1 MRKIISTLIFTML
14 GAMMGVGIYTYF
26 FEHQQ
31 TAIKTVYLS
40 GETAQPSFSYID
52 KEFDSSN
59 SLPNFAQAAKIS
71 RPAVVSVQ
79 SEKGESDNI
88 FQLFHPSDP
97 EEQKG
102 RASGSGVIISEDG
115 YIITNNHVIEEAD
128 KVTITM
134 IDNREFNAVIVG
146 ADINT
151 DLALLKIDANSLPY
165 LEFGNS
171 DITSIGDWVLAVG
184 NPLNLTSTVTAGII
198 SAKGRNLHLLRRDSP
213 FAIESFIQTD
223 AVVNR
228 GNSGG
233 ALVNLKGE
241 LIGINTAIS
250 SHSGFYA
257 GYSFAIPSSIARKV
271 MEDLLMYG
279 EVKRGLLG
287 VQITPVNAD
296 MADELS
302 LSVLKGAYV
311 REVTRQSGAEEA
323 GIQKGDVLIAV
334 NDMPVGNTSELQEQV
349 SKYRP
354 GDRVKITA
362 YRGKESIEFK
372 VVLKPLKDSQE
383 SVKME
388 EAEEMDKEWEGK

>member
-1 MRKIISTLIFTML
+1 MIFTTL
-14 GAMMGVGIYTYF
+14 GALIGVGIYTYF
-26 FEHQQ
+26 FENEHSI
-31 TAIKTVYLS
+31 IKTVYLS

-52 KEFDSSN
+52 KDVSSN
-59 SLPNFAQAAKIS
+59 SSLPNFANASQIS
-71 RPAVVSVQ
+71 RPAVVSVR
-79 SEKGESDNI
+79 SEKGDRENL
-88 FQLFHPSDP
+88 FQLFQPSDP
-97 EEQKG
+97 DEHKG
-102 RASGSGVIISEDG
+102 RASGSGVLISEDG
-115 YIITNNHVIEEAD
+115 YVITNNHVIENAD
-128 KVTITM
+128 KVTVTM
-134 IDNREFNAVIVG
+134 IDNREFEAKIVG

-151 DLALLKIDANSLPY
+151 DLALLKIDANELPY

-171 DITSIGDWVLAVG
+171 DNTAIGDWVLAVG

-198 SAKGRNLHLLRRDSP
+198 SAKGRNLQLLKRDSD

-233 ALVNLKGE
+233 ALVNLNGE

-287 VQITPVNAD
+287 VSITAVNAEVAENFD
-296 MADELS
+296 

-311 REVTRQSGAEEA
+311 NRVNRRSGAEEA
-323 GIQKGDVLIAV
+323 GIQQGDVLIAV
-334 NDMPVGNTSELQEQV
+334 NDLPVGNTSELQEQV

-354 GDRVKITA
+354 GDKIKITA
-362 YRGKESIEFK
+362 YRGKESIEFS
-372 VVLKPLKDSQE
+372 VELKSLNETLEGSRIQE
-383 SVKME
+383 ETE
-388 EAEEMDKEWEGK
+388 EEREWEGK

>member
-1 MRKIISTLIFTML
+1 M
-14 GAMMGVGIYTYF
+14 
-26 FEHQQ
+26 
-31 TAIKTVYLS
+31 S
-40 GETAQPSFSYID
+40 GETTQSSFSYMD
-52 KEFDSSN
+52 KELDTSN

-71 RPAVVSVQ
+71 RPAVVSVR

-97 EEQKG
+97 EEHRG

-128 KVTITM
+128 KVTVTM
-134 IDNREFNAVIVG
+134 IDNREFDAVIVG

-151 DLALLKIDANSLPY
+151 DLALLKIDANVLPY

-198 SAKGRNLHLLRRDSP
+198 SAKGRNLHLLRKDSP

-334 NDMPVGNTSELQEQV
+334 NDMSIGSTSELQEQV

-372 VVLKPLKDSQE
+372 VVLKPLKDSRE
-383 SVKME
+383 SLKME
-388 EAEEMDKEWEGK
+388 EKEMDKEWEGK